1 MIALTDNN
9 SVHQY
14 LSFVADANKGKYETH
29 KLESTCQFGNSAYS
43 GSMAGIQLQSGI
55 FLIFNRLNIKE
66 PSSYHQGSFKDHL
79 KISFYRAAN
88 LDVINSVG
96 SYNLRKGHFKINLFD
111 SPSDIQLKPK
121 QECFESL
128 DLIIRKG
135 ILKKVISNQPT
146 LPFNIKKNLFRLIN
160 KTSRHKIYPV
170 NMKLRAILDQIW
182 NNKEE
187 GIFKLLS
194 TQSLVCELLKLLIVY
209 NETIDLPV
217 KTGDQQRMEL
227 AKKILETNYRTP
239 PTIAQLARNIGM
251 NEQKLKKTF
260 KDYFQTTIHQ
270 YVHNIKM
277 KYSWSM
283 ISSGKYNVN
292 EIADKIGYCNTSKF
306 ISAFKNKF
314 GMTPGKLMAEKS
326 MT

>member
-1 MIALTDNN
+1 MIQLTDNY

-14 LSFVADANKGKYETH
+14 LNFVADAYKGKYETY
-29 KLESTCQFGNSAYS
+29 KLESTCRFGNSAYS
-43 GSMAGIQLQSGI
+43 GSMAGIQLQPGI
-55 FLIFNRLNIKE
+55 SLIYNKLNIKE
-66 PSSYHQGSFKDHL
+66 PCSYHQDSFKDYL
-79 KISFYRAAN
+79 KISFYRVAN
-88 LDVINSVG
+88 LEVVNGIG
-96 SYNLRKGHFKINLFD
+96 SYNLRKGYFKISLFD
-111 SPSDIQLKPK
+111 SPSDIQLKPR

-146 LPFNIKKNLFRLIN
+146 LPFNIKKNLFGLIN
-160 KTSRHKIYPV
+160 KSSRYKIYPV
-170 NMKLRAILDQIW
+170 NMKLKTILDQIW
-182 NNKEE
+182 DNKEE

-209 NETIDLPV
+209 NEKTNLEV
-217 KTGDQQRMEL
+217 KTEDQKRMES

-239 PTIAQLARNIGM
+239 PTIAQLARHIGM
-251 NEQKLKKTF
+251 NEQKLKKMF

-277 KYSWSM
+277 KYSWNM
-283 ISSGKYNVN
+283 ISSDQYTVN

-306 ISAFKNKF
+306 IAAFKNKF
-314 GMTPGKLMAEKS
+314 GITPGKLIAEKS
-326 MT
+326 MI